1 MRAKSHLTLCDSVK
15 ITAPHQAPLSM
26 GLSRQEYWSGL
37 PCPPRGDLPDPR
49 RKTVSFM
56 SPALAEGFLTINA
69 TWEAQ
74 DTGMGCHALLKGNLY
89 PQ

>member
-37 PCPPRGDLPDPR
+37 PCPPRGDLPHPGIKPAFSASPVLQVNSVLLSHWGSLLTLLPLAYKHLR
-49 RKTVSFM
+49 R
-56 SPALAEGFLTINA
+56 
-69 TWEAQ
+69 
-74 DTGMGCHALLKGNLY
+74 DH
-89 PQ
+89 